1 MAGTQS
7 QYDWP
12 HRAAVEQTAH
22 TDFAA
27 GGFMLR
33 SGNRQIIVFAAAA
46 LVFGGLLQARQ
57 HGDDK
62 QLLSKLSGSR
72 HTLADG
78 IRQAE
83 KTAGPAIS
91 AKLEMK
97 GDQLMLSVYTA
108 KQGRDRDAE
117 HNTLMEL
124 IGPAAAATWT
134 PETEVFADK
143 EHIARSAMH
152 LTLMQLSR
160 MSLADAIKKA
170 EAQQPGTVYSAI
182 PAIQNGRP
190 VVEVLVATKD
200 GQSKHVSVDLK

>member
-1 MAGTQS
+1 MGGTARPLNKRTVQ
-7 QYDWP
+7 
-12 HRAAVEQTAH
+12 
-22 TDFAA
+22 TDFHV
-27 GGFMLR
+27 GGLMLR
-33 SGNRQIIVFAAAA
+33 NGNRQMIVIAAAA
-46 LVFGGLLQARQ
+46 LVYGGALQARQ

-62 QLLSKLSGSR
+62 ELVSKLSASR

-83 KTAGPAIS
+83 KVSGPAIS
-91 AKLEMK
+91 AKFEMK

-108 KQGRDRDAE
+108 KEGRDRDAE

-124 IGPAAAATWT
+124 IGPATGATWA

-152 LTLMQLSR
+152 LTLLQMSR
-160 MSLADAIKKA
+160 MSLTDAIKKA

-182 PAIQNGRP
+182 PSVQNGRP
-190 VVEVLVATKD
+190 VVDVLVATKD
-200 GQSKHVSVDLK
+200 GQSKHISVDLK